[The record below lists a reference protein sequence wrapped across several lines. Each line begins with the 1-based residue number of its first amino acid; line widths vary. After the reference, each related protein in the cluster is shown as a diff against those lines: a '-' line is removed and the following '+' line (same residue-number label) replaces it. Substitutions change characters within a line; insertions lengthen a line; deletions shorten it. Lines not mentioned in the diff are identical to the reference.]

1 MCRWRRWRVRR
12 SRTSQ
17 QCLCWACQNSALRGC
32 VSSAAQASVTGRLWS
47 AIAAASMAA
56 SMNTASGFFWRPTN
70 ATLSVCQT
78 RGSETWLPML
88 PRRLC
93 IPGLG
98 AKEISRS
105 AGRKPAWCAP
115 ERIGW
120 SLGFNAISGKLSLTA
135 MLESLLRRRRQRR
148 TPQLKSA
155 WSRAMTKCDEG
166 PEDYCETRMEC
177 ITLATQP
184 RCTSSWAS
192 SITQKRCRAFL

>member
-56 SMNTASGFFWRPTN
+56 SMNTASDFFGRQTN
-70 ATLSVCQT
+70 ATLLVCRT

-98 AKEISRS
+98 ANEISRS

-115 ERIGW
+115 ERIGR
-120 SLGFNAISGKLSLTA
+120 SLGFNAISGKLSREMT
-135 MLESLLRRRRQRR
+135 LESLVTK

-155 WSRAMTKCDEG
+155 WGRAMTKSSEG
-166 PEDYCETRMEC
+166 PDDYCEMRTEC
-177 ITLATQP
+177 TTWETLL
-184 RCTSSWAS
+184 R
-192 SITQKRCRAFL
+192 